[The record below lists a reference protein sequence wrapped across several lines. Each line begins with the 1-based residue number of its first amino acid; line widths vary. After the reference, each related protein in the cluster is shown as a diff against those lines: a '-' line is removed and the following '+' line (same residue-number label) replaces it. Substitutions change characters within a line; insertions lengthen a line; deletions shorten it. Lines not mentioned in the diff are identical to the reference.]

1 APSPADAV
9 KALPLLNAVR
19 HLGRRQIREATRVLP
34 MSVADLVSEA
44 VDDDAL
50 RGVLCA
56 RGVRYA
62 AMGPRSAGT
71 ALNFLWDSAAG
82 GGAAGRTVFARGGP
96 AALADALLSAAESHG
111 VTLRCDADVSAIR
124 TRRGSVQGVALEN
137 GDE

>member
-1 APSPADAV
+1 MVACVPSADGPALTLWRDPARTATELRARSPHDAHAFVAFDRRVRSLARLLARVQATEPPDLAAPSPADAV

-56 RGVRYA
+56 R
-62 AMGPRSAGT
+62 
-71 ALNFLWDSAAG
+71 
-82 GGAAGRTVFARGGP
+82 
-96 AALADALLSAAESHG
+96 
-111 VTLRCDADVSAIR
+111 VSSRQAF
-124 TRRGSVQGVALEN
+124 
-137 GDE
+137 